1 MALTKDQKDALR
13 AQANALLDAG
23 DDSPHVAVIAATF
36 RTIRLSDPERG
47 YSLRNM
53 LLLYL
58 QAEERGASLT
68 LMAGFHEWREQGRMV
83 RKGEPGYFIMAGGG
97 KSDKGGDD
105 APADSPD
112 GRKPKGR
119 SFFGGTYVWDIAQT
133 DPIPADAPASAGDS
147 ERERCVA

>member
-13 AQANALLDAG
+13 ANVNAMLPTVDNDPQL
-23 DDSPHVAVIAATF
+23 AAIVKSF
-36 RTIRLSDPERG
+36 RTIRLSDPENG
-47 YSLRNM
+47 YSLRNT

-58 QAEERGASLT
+58 QAAERGTGIT
-68 LMAGFHEWREQGRMV
+68 LMAGFHEWKEQGRMV

-97 KSDKGGDD
+97 KGDKSGDD

-133 DPIPADAPASAGDS
+133 DPIPADAAGDADDS
-147 ERERCVA
+147 QREECVA